1 MSYEQLLELDARR
14 AFEATH
20 RFEDLALFHVP
31 FDELTGAASTEAVL
45 TRMAG
50 REGRVAIVGGSGS
63 GKSSIIASVLGPF
76 ADELPEHVVPLRIP
90 VAGEPDETV
99 TQPKAFVRHLIAT
112 ITRWASPDMFSQAER
127 EELERGASQQRR
139 RAGVETTRRFH
150 IGAPAWFADAGFA
163 LEVKSTGEDIERAAS
178 TVDVVAESR
187 RMIDLFRAHGRVPL
201 FVIDDSDH
209 WLRIPELDRSPLAN
223 AFFTKNVRTLATE
236 LACGF
241 VIAVHDDY
249 LDYPGYIETE
259 SHFSTVIH
267 VPWFETGH
275 AAGPIGK
282 ILQHRMDVHE
292 VAASVEEVFDADAVT
307 GLEWHYFTGAG
318 GSLRDVLQVADRS
331 VQHACSDAEQRV
343 TKQLVIQALTEF
355 R

>member
-1 MSYEQLLELDARR
+1 
-14 AFEATH
+14 
-20 RFEDLALFHVP
+20 HVP
-31 FDELTGAASTEAVL
+31 FDELTGAPATEAVL

-76 ADELPEHVVPLRIP
+76 ADELPEEVVPLRIP

-112 ITRWASPDMFSQAER
+112 ITRWASPEMFSQAER
-127 EELERGASQQRR
+127 EELERGASQGTLRR
-139 RAGVETTRRFH
+139 GAETTRKFH

-163 LEVKSTGEDIERAAS
+163 LEVRTTGEDIARAAS

-223 AFFTKNVRTLATE
+223 EFFTQNVRTMATE

-241 VIAVHDDY
+241 VLAVHDDY

-259 SHFSTVIH
+259 NLFSTVIH
-267 VPWFETGH
+267 VPWFETGN
-275 AAGPIGK
+275 AAGPIGR
-282 ILQHRMDVHE
+282 ILQHRIDVHE
-292 VAASVEEVFDADAVT
+292 VQASVEEVFDAEAVT

-331 VQHACSDAEQRV
+331 VQHACSDAEQMV

>member
-1 MSYEQLLELDARR
+1 MSYEQLLDLDARR

-31 FDELTGAASTEAVL
+31 FDELTGTPATEAVL

-76 ADELPEHVVPLRIP
+76 ADELPEEVVPLRIP

-112 ITRWASPDMFSQAER
+112 ITRWASPEMFSHAER
-127 EELERGASQQRR
+127 EELERGASQDRLRR
-139 RAGVETTRRFH
+139 GTETTRKFH

-163 LEVKSTGEDIERAAS
+163 LEVRTTGEDIAMSAS

-187 RMIDLFRAHGRVPL
+187 RMIDLFRAHGKVPL

-223 AFFTKNVRTLATE
+223 EFFTQNVRTMATE

-241 VIAVHDDY
+241 VLAVHDDY

-259 SHFSTVIH
+259 DLFSTIIH
-267 VPWFETGH
+267 VPWFETGS
-275 AAGPIGK
+275 AAAPISR
-282 ILQHRMDVHE
+282 IMQHRIDVHQ
-292 VAASVEEVFDADAVT
+292 VVASVEEVFDAEALT

-331 VQHACSDAEQRV
+331 IQHACSDAEQTV